1 MKSLSQSLYKQK
13 GIGFWGLF
21 FIIPM
26 VGFIGFI
33 GVKLSTPYMEYLTI
47 RSAIENVA
55 SRDRVAKPSHSEIRR
70 EIQKILLVNE
80 VRFLKKEN
88 MLIKKKKD
96 GTHIIVNYVR
106 TIPMYGNVDALLT
119 FDYDAR
125 IK

>member
-1 MKSLSQSLYKQK
+1 MKSLSQSLNRQK

-21 FIIPM
+21 FLIPM

-33 GVKLSTPYMEYLTI
+33 GVKLSTPYMNYLTVK
-47 RSAIENVA
+47 SAIDNVA
-55 SRDRVAKPSHSEIRR
+55 TRDRINKPSHSEVRR

-88 MLIKKKKD
+88 IKIKKMKD
-96 GTHIIVNYVR
+96 GTHILVDYTQ
-106 TIPMYGNVDALLT
+106 TIPMAGNVDALLT
-119 FDYDAR
+119 FHHDTR